1 MARVNAGNRKQC
13 RAPHFLAIVLV
24 SAVCGTSSRGQ
35 VVETVPVSLQQS
47 QYDLSTDGRAFL
59 LKEAASAS
67 FFMLGELH
75 RENEIPAL
83 IRAMWPSMWEAGYR
97 HIAAEVSPWAADR
110 LEFGDGVVPVLGL
123 WTQPEATFVTSLRRD
138 RTPVLWGCD
147 IEEAQPHLPIRE
159 LAAANPDSK
168 ELRAAVDTV
177 SDGYQ
182 RRMATLLLP
191 LVKAASVVTD
201 RQVGDFSLRASLVQT
216 LEVEADRFAGASL
229 AASVRREGVMKDLFR
244 QRWVGAGRAK
254 VFLRFGRNHLHRG
267 IDRRGVST
275 LGNFVAELAAA
286 EGLTAFNV
294 AAFAG
299 GGKFRLLGPPV
310 DLDERGDDPAFAYLA
325 SIARY
330 PATVFDLRPLRQ
342 MLHRLPARQRSAIE
356 ASLVYWADSYDAIV
370 FYREV
375 TPL

>member
-1 MARVNAGNRKQC
+1 
-13 RAPHFLAIVLV
+13 V

-35 VVETVPVSLQQS
+35 VVETVSVSLQQS

-75 RENEIPAL
+75 GENEIPAL